1 MLDNRP
7 SFFLDIKNMRSN
19 NQHNYNYHTYG
30 S

>member
-7 SFFLDIKNMRSN
+7 SFFLDIKNMRLN